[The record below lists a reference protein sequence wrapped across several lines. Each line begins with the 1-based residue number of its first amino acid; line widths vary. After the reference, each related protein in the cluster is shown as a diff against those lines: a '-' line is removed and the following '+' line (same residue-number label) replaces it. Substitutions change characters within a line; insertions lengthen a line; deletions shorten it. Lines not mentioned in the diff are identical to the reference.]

1 MPRYVIPKGSYD
13 QRSGGK
19 FESTETTFVVHLLY
33 DQQDESGNCET
44 FASSSNVALNDLSS
58 LGVYIDVGRPLRI
71 DQTATG
77 GANVDPVLTVYS
89 AGSPLENQSIPMVCE
104 GYACSENQAAKM
116 WTITATYRA
125 VAKEDPNHVEAKTI
139 PSPRQAPAWRIGYTT
154 AIDWTDAST
163 IPPINPGNGTSPYGD
178 TIIKGDISGIAYDIN
193 TQPRNFNIE
202 GWETVFSFVIRAP
215 YYSTHQATSLTVDQ
229 LWLLWTNGDAS
240 TTVGKRSN
248 GTEWGESPAA
258 WWARGEWIVSA
269 IEVQPIN
276 SVDHKV
282 TVRMRY
288 DEWQLCDQLPGQ
300 VYGGPIQP
308 AARSPQ
314 PPEAATDPEVG
325 TMLVVAKYVFWSNPY
340 PEQRTPFSSA
350 QFPYDV
356 YDYIVDAVVP

>member
-33 DQQDESGNCET
+33 DQVEAEECEP
-44 FASSSNVALNDLSS
+44 FAQTANQAINDLSN

-77 GANVDPVLTVYS
+77 GSNVDPVLTVYS
-89 AGSPLENQSIPMVCE
+89 AGRDTNNFSIPMVCE
-104 GYACSENQAAKM
+104 GYTCAENAAAKM

-125 VAKEDPNHVEAKTI
+125 VALEDPNHVEAKTV
-139 PSPRQAPAWRIGYTT
+139 PMPRQAPAWRIGYTN
-154 AIDWTDAST
+154 AIDWTST
-163 IPPINPGNGTSPYGD
+163 STTPPINPGNGTSPYGD
-178 TIIKGDISGIAYDIN
+178 TVVLGDIQGIAYDIN

-215 YYSTHQATSLTVDQ
+215 YYATHQATSLVVDP
-229 LWLLWTNGDAS
+229 LWLLWSNGDAT

-248 GTEWGESPAA
+248 ATEWGESPPA

-300 VYGGPIQP
+300 VYGGPIMP
-308 AARSPQ
+308 TSRPTQ
-314 PPEAATDPEVG
+314 PPTSDPEVA
-325 TMLVVAKYVFWSNPY
+325 TLLVVTKYVFWSNPY
-340 PEQRTPFSSA
+340 PGQRDPFLASD
-350 QFPYDV
+350 FPFGV